1 MNVTITTDK
10 SDFIKN
16 NVPRC
21 RKGTQ
26 YIGHRTFFPQI
37 RWDCKYY
44 LYDNETNSLFACKI
58 LAFAYV
64 SDAKIMAL
72 VQSADGLEWRDDVIV
87 DKYYTNN
94 IFNSKEDYFNHIMSE
109 NQQENIFGHS
119 AIENVLPE
127 YKYAAVVGFKS
138 DLFVWKN
145 SRVENSDS
153 IEYEYLLVTK
163 AGIYVCVHETDVNG
177 HKVYTSKEKCLME
190 NLSTMVIHDFDEKN
204 GTMTEAPL
212 ISKKT
217 FRFRYAMETFIDAE
231 NEDKAREIFENSNLD
246 SSEYVEIESVEEW

>member
-16 NVPRC
+16 NVPAC

-26 YIGHRTFFPQI
+26 YIGHRAFFPQI

-72 VQSADGLEWRDDVIV
+72 VQFANGLEWRDDVIV

-94 IFNSKEDYFNHIMSE
+94 IFKSKEDYFNHIMS
-109 NQQENIFGHS
+109 Q
-119 AIENVLPE
+119 LP
-127 YKYAAVVGFKS
+127 
-138 DLFVWKN
+138 LN
-145 SRVENSDS
+145 
-153 IEYEYLLVTK
+153 
-163 AGIYVCVHETDVNG
+163 
-177 HKVYTSKEKCLME
+177 
-190 NLSTMVIHDFDEKN
+190 
-204 GTMTEAPL
+204 
-212 ISKKT
+212 
-217 FRFRYAMETFIDAE
+217 
-231 NEDKAREIFENSNLD
+231 
-246 SSEYVEIESVEEW
+246 